1 MYDIVL
7 LTGDYSEREAE
18 ARRRGCACVWH
29 QHLNSVADPDPSY
42 TLVEVAY
49 PTTARELACAVDA
62 ARNVANVMR
71 GGLGDGDGVKVLP
84 DGARGE
90 SIIDGNT
97 EAFISEPL
105 FCSNPEQARWVAVR
119 SNQTRIAKANVD
131 AIAKHYPDGSLIGLS
146 IGHVGKT
153 SNPADRGAVVVG
165 TGLMESDVC
174 TGIIEDMATLLTEEA
189 DMAAVNKLIVAF
201 ARPDKVDEVIA
212 ALAKL
217 GVRAYEADADEA
229 RITRKNPDGTP
240 Q

>member
-1 MYDIVL
+1 MAHHHLPVAGAQNIRVRHHVGPRAVGTGEPHHAEGPQATRDLALRGSFPAGAAVRGASGALLVL
-7 LTGDYSEREAE
+7 G
-18 ARRRGCACVWH
+18 
-29 QHLNSVADPDPSY
+29 
-42 TLVEVAY
+42 
-49 PTTARELACAVDA
+49 
-62 ARNVANVMR
+62 
-71 GGLGDGDGVKVLP
+71 
-84 DGARGE
+84 
-90 SIIDGNT
+90 
-97 EAFISEPL
+97 
-105 FCSNPEQARWVAVR
+105 AVR

-229 RITRKNPDGTP
+229 RAAGWRAPRR
-240 Q
+240 